1 MGKVRGLFFVGMLV
15 STPAIGAETYACF
28 KKGIDNPEPKK
39 FVMSADGAEFFDTI
53 YKLKK
58 SQVHSEPNSLSRLK
72 KQINLSRRF
81 LSTTVWITSLA
92 TSLSSDRCHNQKYQ
106 ECEPEKVPTPIISH

>member
-1 MGKVRGLFFVGMLV
+1 MLV

-28 KKGIDNPEPKK
+28 KQGIDNPEPKK

-58 SQVHSEPNSLSRLK
+58 WQVHSEQDDCNASYQYLDWAKGFSEVACFNRK
-72 KQINLSRRF
+72 ESEIYTSG
-81 LSTTVWITSLA
+81 TTFGTYGDSQTSLTA
-92 TSLSSDRCHNQKYQ
+92 NVTWRC
-106 ECEPEKVPTPIISH
+106 IAID